1 MKQGGGQNRSSTSVG
16 VLELPFGSQRGL
28 CFPGFYKPSSP
39 AKNVIKAN
47 QINGPNA
54 ATCDGAMDN
63 STLPQLQQGP
73 QQDAGALRTA
83 NMVCNHSCRSACAC
97 APAGQPTGK
106 APREKSVDSQAAA
119 LLGAAKFPKRL
130 NTCYSRFWW
139 RAGWLRPAS

>member
-16 VLELPFGSQRGL
+16 VLELPIGSQRGL
-28 CFPGFYKPSSP
+28 RFPGFYKPSSP

-54 ATCDGAMDN
+54 ATCDGAMGN

-97 APAGQPTGK
+97 APHARARRLGSQQAKPHGKNQLTHRPQPYWGQQ
-106 APREKSVDSQAAA
+106 SSQ
-119 LLGAAKFPKRL
+119 
-130 NTCYSRFWW
+130 NV
-139 RAGWLRPAS
+139 